1 MDRQDARQTSARA
14 DFSRFLAA
22 CYYEPDPS
30 FAEEKL
36 FDSMAA
42 AGELIGAEFAE
53 AARRLGEAF
62 GVESLQDLLVDYT
75 RLFLGPVDAKARPY
89 GSVWLGPDKL
99 TMQESTMAL
108 LALYEE
114 AGFEMAEDFRELPD
128 HVAAELEFLYLLL
141 FRESRTYAGAAAGEP
156 GDPVAL
162 RRRLLEEHL
171 GRWAGPFAQA
181 VKEGARSAFYREL
194 GELTGRFVA
203 LEARRAAAGSTMA
216 G

>member
-1 MDRQDARQTSARA
+1 MAELDTGQAAARA
-14 DFSRFLAA
+14 DLSRFLAA
-22 CYYEPDPS
+22 CYYEPAPE

-36 FDSMAA
+36 FESMEQVAARVDPELA
-42 AGELIGAEFAE
+42 AG
-53 AARRLGEAF
+53 ARRLGEAF
-62 GVESLQDLLVDYT
+62 AADSLEDLLVDYT

-203 LEARRAAAGSTMA
+203 LEARRAAAGSTIA